1 MSTELNGT
9 VLITGGFGLVGSATV
24 RRLVELGHRVVATD
38 LDTLANRKAAQKL
51 PRDVEFRWADLTD
64 SEQVQRLVSE
74 IAPDAIIHLAAII
87 APAIYPIPK
96 VARRVN
102 VDATANLVRVAEEQQ
117 KPPRFVHASSITVMG
132 PRNPHGTTPPL
143 KAEDSMRPYDV
154 YSGQKSEGEEIVRGS
169 TLDWAVLR
177 LGAVVGPDLR
187 ALPVSADMAYLQS
200 VVPSDG
206 RVQTVDVRDVAW
218 ALAAATTADVARE
231 ILLIGGDDSHRLTYA
246 EVTSDLVA
254 ALGLPGAMPP
264 GRPGDPNSG
273 RRLVRHRLD
282 GHHPRPRGVAFPEP
296 LVARTAGRTIEEVP
310 IVALPGPTHRPACAS
325 GHGAPVAVSERT
337 RSVRRPVGEIP
348 CQIGRAVMGSAQRG
362 SDDVGFAPSPLQS
375 PGRTR
380 IALVRKDFHASA
392 SCCRTVQSPCH

>member
-24 RRLVELGHRVVATD
+24 RRLAELGRRVVATD
-38 LDTLANRKAAQKL
+38 LDTPANRKAAEKL
-51 PRDVEFRWADLTD
+51 PRGVEFRWADLTD

-74 IAPDAIIHLAAII
+74 VAPDAIIHLAAII
-87 APAIYPIPK
+87 APAIYPMPK

-102 VDATANLVRVAEEQQ
+102 VDATANLVRVAEGQQ

-132 PRNPHGTTPPL
+132 PRNPHRTTPPL
-143 KAEDSMRPYDV
+143 KAEDPVRPYDV

-169 TLDWAVLR
+169 TLDWVVLR
-177 LGAVVGPDLR
+177 LGAVVGPDLG

-264 GRPGDPNSG
+264 GRPGDPNSDDDWFVTDWMDTTRAQEALQFQNHSWPELRAELSKKYRLLRYPG
-273 RRLVRHRLD
+273 PLIAPLVRVVMARRSPYRNAPGQYADPWGKIRAKL
-282 GHHPRPRGVAFPEP
+282 GEP
-296 LVARTAGRTIEEVP
+296 LWDRPKEVP
-310 IVALPGPTHRPACAS
+310 T
-325 GHGAPVAVSERT
+325 T
-337 RSVRRPVGEIP
+337 
-348 CQIGRAVMGSAQRG
+348 
-362 SDDVGFAPSPLQS
+362 
-375 PGRTR
+375 
-380 IALVRKDFHASA
+380 
-392 SCCRTVQSPCH
+392 